1 MHLHFERNV
10 NAKCD
15 CTILSLSWM
24 GKVPDE
30 LPEEEGWK
38 LNRNNYYQEGW
49 LATGNVRG
57 VVGVT
62 FTSSHA
68 RRPHELPLRTNYNL
82 RGHRSDVILVK
93 WNEPYQKLASCDSSG
108 VIFVWIKYEGRWSIE
123 LINDRS
129 TPVTHFSWSHDGR
142 MALICYQDG
151 FVLVGSVAG
160 QRYWSSMLSLDAR
173 ITCGCWTPDDNQVY
187 LGTASAQLVVMDVHG
202 AMVSQVQL
210 VAEGGITAM
219 AWSCEKFKMEEG
231 EEGGENNGGHVL
243 AVALGNGEIVLL
255 RGHDDVSP
263 VRVKTGLRGNTL
275 AMEWANSRELLA
287 VAGTLLAEADE
298 PADAPPY
305 KNVVKFYSDTGAL
318 IYTVLIPYTQA
329 RVTALTWG
337 HAARR
342 LFVGVGGAVCTARV
356 WRVVAPLQL
365 LARVRAAQALRDP
378 RLAPRLPLPPRL
390 QPALA
395 NLFAHTIRC
404 NVPETNE
411 LRRFVSRPPAA
422 GGRLHCTML
431 RHDDEEA
438 GAYTLYL
445 EHLGGL
451 VPLLKGRR
459 TSKIRPEFVIFDP
472 QAEVEQVTSAVVVRA
487 SSSSSSGAGS
497 SSSGGAASP
506 RAPRTPRAARHPPP
520 HHAPREPRAHTSSS
534 DTEREEGCSGSPRLQ
549 RRRRARERRKVRST
563 SEKDE
568 PPDELA
574 YIDSLPEDV
583 RLVEVTSN
591 IWGTKFKMHGLAK
604 NVPANLGQVTY
615 KTSLLHLQP
624 RQMTLMIT
632 ELRDDYPVG
641 PDPNFNPNIFSEDE
655 EEVFQSNDSND
666 SPSHTN
672 NNIRRKL
679 TLNERMNN
687 SNNVN
692 QNDSFASNN
701 NNTNGPSLARAESYD
716 EFPYIDTSDTVNN
729 VPESVYSTPVRHQTQ
744 PAERRVNNPAGVP
757 NRHAISPLRCESSVP
772 TLQSPKNAVAPTD
785 IIFERPSPQTV
796 TCGGRGD
803 FCGGRTDYSV
813 RGDNVSLKGNLSN
826 IEQQSFSLNLS
837 LEPSRQVTIKKCD
850 NHVTDNCLSKLR
862 KNICS
867 RGESASYDMNT
878 RILKSLCNKN
888 YEHEVH
894 PDALSK
900 RGDALKHLQK
910 GEDLK
915 FIDEET
921 PVDTTINN
929 LTDKGREVKVQRTT
943 TVVPIS
949 PVCATVPV
957 YDTMTRSC
965 SVGYLDLVDPQ
976 VLLAQVSLTALR
988 AEPPR
993 RLVLVNNK
1001 RHRRQRRHV
1010 RDTNIKHAENAKTP
1024 SLRRCGKSRS
1034 LDSSEMSLTVDKSKR
1049 QSRVDTVTPK
1059 ADATSANSSSRCNS
1073 TGGEDTGAT
1082 SAEDNPRRSRRD
1094 YPVCTACRLVSPYD
1108 RRHVDART
1116 YVCVACSSRA
1126 APPAAPAPLPRAAT
1140 DSDSD
1145 YSKYYSS
1152 LEQLAL
1158 RLLASRSSRKAA
1170 SREAAAARETSSAP
1184 ASPRPRPAR
1193 SHPASP
1199 APASPAPRSAPR
1211 RQRYSSASPIRQ
1223 LLNSPLLNRR
1233 RNKKPSESSDDE
1245 YSTGGGYSE
1254 VNGRNYRD
1262 LESFQKAQLRN
1273 KLKRAGGTLGTA
1285 TSSNSSDSR
1294 GSSSRRQLVMH
1305 NKAPMW
1311 NENSQVYQLDF
1322 GGRVTQE
1329 SAKNFQIEYHGKQVM
1344 QFGRI
1349 DGNAYTLDFQYP
1361 FSALQAFAVALAN
1374 VTQRLK

>member
-68 RRPHELPLRTNYNL
+68 RRPHELPARTNYNL

-173 ITCGCWTPDDNQVY
+173 ITCGCWTPDDGQVY

-210 VAEGGITAM
+210 VAEGGITSM

-231 EEGGENNGGHVL
+231 EEGGETNGGHVL
-243 AVALGNGEIVLL
+243 AVALGNGEVVLL

-263 VRVKTGLRGNTL
+263 ARMRTGMRGTTL

-287 VAGTLLAEADE
+287 VAGTLLPEGSE
-298 PADAPPY
+298 PADAPPF
-305 KNVVKFYSDTGAL
+305 KNVVKFYSDTGVL
-318 IYTVLIPYTQA
+318 IYTVPIPYTQA

-356 WRVVAPLQL
+356 WRAVAPLQL

-378 RLAPRLPLPPRL
+378 GAAAGLPIPPRL

-404 NVPETNE
+404 NVPESLE
-411 LRRFVSRPPAA
+411 LRRFVSRPPGGASGGA
-422 GGRLHCTML
+422 GTRLHCTML

-438 GAYTLYL
+438 GYTLYL

-472 QAEVEQVTSAVVVRA
+472 QGEESAIRNACVRES
-487 SSSSSSGAGS
+487 SSSSSSGAAS
-497 SSSGGAASP
+497 SSSSAGSGAGRASP
-506 RAPRTPRAARHPPP
+506 MKH
-520 HHAPREPRAHTSSS
+520 S
-534 DTEREEGCSGSPRLQ
+534 DTSDSDREEGCSGSPRLQ
-549 RRRRARERRKVRST
+549 RRRRARTRRKLRA
-563 SEKDE
+563 ERDAA
-568 PPDELA
+568 PDELA

-591 IWGTKFKMHGLAK
+591 IWGTKFKMHGLVK

-624 RQMTLMIT
+624 RQMTLTIA
-632 ELRDDYPVG
+632 ELRDDQAPA

-655 EEVFQSNDSND
+655 EEVFPDRRKTLADRANSNV
-666 SPSHTN
+666 PAPAEVTTN
-672 NNIRRKL
+672 NH
-679 TLNERMNN
+679 
-687 SNNVN
+687 
-692 QNDSFASNN
+692 NN
-701 NNTNGPSLARAESYD
+701 NAHASLARAESYD
-716 EFPYIDTSDTVNN
+716 EFPYIDTAE
-729 VPESVYSTPVRHQTQ
+729 PAPVR
-744 PAERRVNNPAGVP
+744 RVGTPPVP
-757 NRHAISPLRCESSVP
+757 SRHAISPLRCEGSVP

-796 TCGGRGD
+796 TCGGGRGD
-803 FCGGRTDYSV
+803 FCGGRTDYTV

-826 IEQQSFSLNLS
+826 IDQQFTLNLS

-862 KNICS
+862 KNICA
-867 RGESASYDMNT
+867 RGESASYEMNT
-878 RILKSLCNKN
+878 RILKTLCNKN

-894 PDALSK
+894 PDAMGRRETLRS
-900 RGDALKHLQK
+900 LQK

-921 PVDTTINN
+921 PVEPSGTST
-929 LTDKGREVKVQRTT
+929 REPRVQRTT

-949 PVCATVPV
+949 PVCGSVPV

-965 SVGYLDLVDPQ
+965 SVGYLDMVDPA
-976 VLLAQVSLTALR
+976 VLHSRVSVAALR
-988 AEPPR
+988 EPPR
-993 RLVLVNNK
+993 RLVLVGDSGRRRRRRRERHQDANK
-1001 RHRRQRRHV
+1001 P
-1010 RDTNIKHAENAKTP
+1010 TLKK
-1024 SLRRCGKSRS
+1024 CGKSRS
-1034 LDSSEMSLTVDKSKR
+1034 LDSSELSLEKKQTR
-1049 QSRVDTVTPK
+1049 QSRLDTLEPR
-1059 ADATSANSSSRCNS
+1059 AEAS
-1073 TGGEDTGAT
+1073 TERGAT
-1082 SAEDNPRRSRRD
+1082 RRRD

-1108 RRHVDART
+1108 RRDVDAAT
-1116 YVCVACSSRA
+1116 YVCVACSPR
-1126 APPAAPAPLPRAAT
+1126 APPPQPAPPSPRVPAT

-1158 RLLASRSSRKAA
+1158 RLLASRSRS
-1170 SREAAAARETSSAP
+1170 SRERESSSAP
-1184 ASPRPRPAR
+1184 ASPRPAR
-1193 SHPASP
+1193 STPASP
-1199 APASPAPRSAPR
+1199 APAPR
-1211 RQRYSSASPIRQ
+1211 RTRYSSASPIRQ
-1223 LLNSPLLNRR
+1223 LLNSPLLSRR
-1233 RNKKPSESSDDE
+1233 RKKPSESSDDE
-1245 YSTGGGYSE
+1245 CSGYSE

-1273 KLKRAGGTLGTA
+1273 KLKRAGGTAAAAVASEPRAGP
-1285 TSSNSSDSR
+1285 
-1294 GSSSRRQLVMH
+1294 RRQLVMH

>member
-68 RRPHELPLRTNYNL
+68 RRHDMPLRTNYNL

-160 QRYWSSMLSLDAR
+160 QRYWSSMLTLDAR
-173 ITCGCWTPDDNQVY
+173 ITCGCWTPDDSQVY

-210 VAEGGITAM
+210 VAEGGITSM

-231 EEGGENNGGHVL
+231 EEVESGHVL
-243 AVALGNGEIVLL
+243 AVALGSGEVVLL

-263 VRVKTGLRGNTL
+263 VRIHTGLRGNTL

-287 VAGTLLAEADE
+287 VAGTMLPE
-298 PADAPPY
+298 PNEDPESPPY
-305 KNVVKFYSDTGAL
+305 KNVVKFYSDTGSL
-318 IYTVLIPYTQA
+318 IYTVQVPYTQA
-329 RVTALTWG
+329 RVSALTWG

-342 LFVGVGGAVCTARV
+342 LFVCAGGAVCTARV
-356 WRVVAPLQL
+356 WRAVAPLQL
-365 LARVRAAQALRDP
+365 LARVRAAAALRHP
-378 RLAPRLPLPPRL
+378 RLAAALPLPPKL
-390 QPALA
+390 QPALHS
-395 NLFAHTIRC
+395 LFAHTIRC
-404 NVPETNE
+404 NVPEANE
-411 LRRFVSRPPAA
+411 LRRFVSRPPPS

-472 QAEVEQVTSAVVVRA
+472 QGEEATLAASQAAGRESSSSGGTG
-487 SSSSSSGAGS
+487 SSSSSSS
-497 SSSGGAASP
+497 SRGISSP
-506 RAPRTPRAARHPPP
+506 RPPRTPRA
-520 HHAPREPRAHTSSS
+520 PRRNPPRAPPQDSCSS
-534 DTEREEGCSGSPRLQ
+534 DTDREDGCSGSPRLQ
-549 RRRRARERRKVRST
+549 RRRRARERRKMRS
-563 SEKDE
+563 SSDKEDA
-568 PPDELA
+568 PNELA

-655 EEVFQSNDSND
+655 EDVFQPNDN
-666 SPSHTN
+666 SPSH
-672 NNIRRKL
+672 
-679 TLNERMNN
+679 
-687 SNNVN
+687 
-692 QNDSFASNN
+692 SNN
-701 NNTNGPSLARAESYD
+701 NNRKDYSPVVLSDKMTNTNNATNQSEAYSSINNNTGASLARAESYE
-716 EFPYIDTSDTVNN
+716 EFPFIDTNEAISSISDN
-729 VPESVYSTPVRHQTQ
+729 VYSTTSVRHAT
-744 PAERRVNNPAGVP
+744 PSIERRVNNTTAVP

-803 FCGGRTDYSV
+803 FCGGRADYGV
-813 RGDNVSLKGNLSN
+813 RSDNVSLKGSLNTV
-826 IEQQSFSLNLS
+826 EQQLFNLNLS
-837 LEPSRQVTIKKCD
+837 IEPSRQVMIKKCD
-850 NHVTDNCLSKLR
+850 NHVADNCLSKLR
-862 KNICS
+862 KNICN
-867 RGESASYDMNT
+867 RGEGASYEMNT

-888 YEHEVH
+888 YENEVH
-894 PDALSK
+894 PDAFN
-900 RGDALKHLQK
+900 RRADTLKNIQK

-915 FIDEET
+915 FIDEEA
-921 PVDTTINN
+921 PADACPNF
-929 LTDKGREVKVQRTT
+929 TDKPREGRVQRTT

-949 PVCATVPV
+949 PVCANMPV

-976 VLLAQVSLTALR
+976 VLHAQVSLSALR
-988 AEPPR
+988 DHPR

-1001 RHRRQRRHV
+1001 KQRKPRRYFRNNDMKQYG
-1010 RDTNIKHAENAKTP
+1010 NIKTP
-1024 SLRRCGKSRS
+1024 SLKKSGKSKS
-1034 LDSSEMSLTVDKSKR
+1034 LDSSELSITAEKGRKPVQDGNKNVEVKS
-1049 QSRVDTVTPK
+1049 P
-1059 ADATSANSSSRCNS
+1059 NSSSRCNS
-1073 TGGEDTGAT
+1073 TCEENSGT
-1082 SAEDNPRRSRRD
+1082 SAEENRVRRSRRD
-1094 YPVCTACRLVSPYD
+1094 YAAVSAASAP
-1108 RRHVDART
+1108 
-1116 YVCVACSSRA
+1116 
-1126 APPAAPAPLPRAAT
+1126 APPAPPAPPPAT

-1158 RLLASRSSRKAA
+1158 RLLASRSSKRGDSAG
-1170 SREAAAARETSSAP
+1170 RESSSAP
-1184 ASPRPRPAR
+1184 ASPRPAR
-1193 SHPASP
+1193 AAP
-1199 APASPAPRSAPR
+1199 APAPATPQPRTR

-1245 YSTGGGYSE
+1245 YSNGYSE
-1254 VNGRNYRD
+1254 VNSKNYRD

-1273 KLKRAGGTLGTA
+1273 KLKRAGVGAVAGA
-1285 TSSNSSDSR
+1285 AAGAGGAAER
-1294 GSSSRRQLVMH
+1294 GARRQLVMH

>member
-1 MHLHFERNV
+1 M
-10 NAKCD
+10 
-15 CTILSLSWM
+15 
-24 GKVPDE
+24 
-30 LPEEEGWK
+30 
-38 LNRNNYYQEGW
+38 
-49 LATGNVRG
+49 
-57 VVGVT
+57 
-62 FTSSHA
+62 
-68 RRPHELPLRTNYNL
+68 
-82 RGHRSDVILVK
+82 
-93 WNEPYQKLASCDSSG
+93 
-108 VIFVWIKYEGRWSIE
+108 
-123 LINDRS
+123 
-129 TPVTHFSWSHDGR
+129 
-142 MALICYQDG
+142 DG

-173 ITCGCWTPDDNQVY
+173 ITCGCWTPDDSQVY

-210 VAEGGITAM
+210 VAEGGILAM

-231 EEGGENNGGHVL
+231 DDNTETNAGHVL
-243 AVALGNGEIVLL
+243 AVALGNGEIVLM

-263 VRVKTGLRGNTL
+263 ARIVTGLRGNTV
-275 AMEWANSRELLA
+275 AMEWANSKELLA
-287 VAGTLLAEADE
+287 VAGTLVAEPHE
-298 PADAPPY
+298 PADSPPY
-305 KNVVKFYSDTGAL
+305 KNVVKFYSDTGSL
-318 IYTVLIPYTQA
+318 IYTVPIPYTQA
-329 RVTALTWG
+329 RVSALTWG

-342 LFVGVGGAVCTARV
+342 LFVAAGGAVCTARV

-365 LARVRAAQALRDP
+365 LARVRAASALRDP
-378 RLAPRLPLPPRL
+378 RLASKLPLPPRL

-411 LRRFVSRPPAA
+411 LRRFVSRPPSAS
-422 GGRLHCTML
+422 GRLHCTML

-472 QAEVEQVTSAVVVRA
+472 QAEECSLINLPARES
-487 SSSSSSGAGS
+487 SSSSSSGTTS
-497 SSSGGAASP
+497 SSSSAGSERTP
-506 RAPRTPRAARHPPP
+506 NPPRTPRTPRTTRR
-520 HHAPREPRAHTSSS
+520 APTHSRDSASS
-534 DTEREEGCSGSPRLQ
+534 DTDQEGCSGSPRLQ
-549 RRRRARERRKVRST
+549 RRRRARDRRKVRNT
-563 SEKDE
+563 SDKEDAS
-568 PPDELA
+568 DELA

-655 EEVFQSNDSND
+655 EEVFQSNDSNN
-666 SPSHTN
+666 SPSHTNNN

-687 SNNVN
+687 ANNIIN
-692 QNDSFASNN
+692 QNEAFSNN
-701 NNTNGPSLARAESYD
+701 NSSPSLARAESYD
-716 EFPYIDTSDTVNN
+716 EFPYIDTNDVSNNVNN
-729 VPESVYSTPVRHQTQ
+729 VSNVSEVYSTPVRHQAQ
-744 PAERRVNNPAGVP
+744 PTERRVNNTASVP

-813 RGDNVSLKGNLSN
+813 RGDNVSLKTN
-826 IEQQSFSLNLS
+826 ISEQQSFSLNLT

-867 RGESASYDMNT
+867 RGESGSYDMNT
-878 RILKSLCNKN
+878 RILKSFCNKN

-894 PDALSK
+894 PDAMT
-900 RGDALKHLQK
+900 RRADTLKNLQQK

-929 LTDKGREVKVQRTT
+929 LTDKVREVRVQRTT

-949 PVCATVPV
+949 PVCANIPV

-976 VLLAQVSLTALR
+976 VLHAQVSLTALR
-988 AEPPR
+988 GEPPR
-993 RLVLVNNK
+993 RLILVNNK
-1001 RHRRQRRHV
+1001 RQKRPKRHF
-1010 RDTNIKHAENAKTP
+1010 RTNEAKQIESKTP
-1024 SLRRCGKSRS
+1024 SLKKCGKSKS
-1034 LDSSEMSLTVDKSKR
+1034 LDSSELSLTVEKSKR
-1049 QSRVDTVTPK
+1049 QSRVDTTVKT
-1059 ADATSANSSSRCNS
+1059 DTTSANSSSRCNS
-1073 TGGEDTGAT
+1073 TGGEDNSGNST
-1082 SAEDNPRRSRRD
+1082 EDSLKSRRSRKD
-1094 YPVCTACRLVSPYD
+1094 YPVCTLCRLVSPYEKRED
-1108 RRHVDART
+1108 DSVP
-1116 YVCVACSSRA
+1116 YICVACA
-1126 APPAAPAPLPRAAT
+1126 ARSAPAPAPRV

-1158 RLLASRSSRKAA
+1158 RLLASRSSRRNKAA
-1170 SREAAAARETSSAP
+1170 LERESSSAP
-1184 ASPRPRPAR
+1184 TSPRPAR
-1193 SHPASP
+1193 SQPAGSP
-1199 APASPAPRSAPR
+1199 APPRTPR
-1211 RQRYSSASPIRQ
+1211 HRYSSASPIRQ

-1245 YSTGGGYSE
+1245 SGGGGYSE

-1262 LESFQKAQLRN
+1262 LETFQKAQLRN
-1273 KLKRAGGTLGTA
+1273 KLKRAGGVATA
-1285 TSSNSSDSR
+1285 SSSSDGRPPAPTPSA
-1294 GSSSRRQLVMH
+1294 RRQLLMH

>member
-15 CTILSLSWM
+15 CSILSLSWM

-210 VAEGGITAM
+210 VAEGGIISM

-231 EEGGENNGGHVL
+231 EETGENNGGHVL
-243 AVALGNGEIVLL
+243 AVALGSGEIVLL

-263 VRVKTGLRGNTL
+263 VRVATGLRGNTL

-287 VAGTLLAEADE
+287 VAGTLIAEADE
-298 PADAPPY
+298 PADSPPY

-318 IYTVLIPYTQA
+318 IYTVPIPYTQ
-329 RVTALTWG
+329 
-337 HAARR
+337 
-342 LFVGVGGAVCTARV
+342 
-356 WRVVAPLQL
+356 
-365 LARVRAAQALRDP
+365 
-378 RLAPRLPLPPRL
+378 
-390 QPALA
+390 
-395 NLFAHTIRC
+395 C

-411 LRRFVSRPPAA
+411 LRLFVSRPPAA

-472 QAEVEQVTSAVVVRA
+472 QAEAEKASSSS
-487 SSSSSSGAGS
+487 SSSSSSGATS
-497 SSSGGAASP
+497 SSSGGGAPS
-506 RAPRTPRAARHPPP
+506 PRTPRAARARPSHAALQ
-520 HHAPREPRAHTSSS
+520 HHGHTSSS

-549 RRRRARERRKVRST
+549 RRRRARERRKVRNS
-563 SEKDE
+563 SEKEDA
-568 PPDELA
+568 PDELA

-655 EEVFQSNDSND
+655 EEVFQPNDSND

-679 TLNERMNN
+679 TLNERLNN
-687 SNNVN
+687 SNNTN
-692 QNDSFASNN
+692 QNDSYAANN
-701 NNTNGPSLARAESYD
+701 NNTSSPSLARAESYD
-716 EFPYIDTSDTVNN
+716 EFPYIDTTETVNN
-729 VPESVYSTPVRHQTQ
+729 VPESVYSPAVRHAGQHAGQ
-744 PAERRVNNPAGVP
+744 PAERRVSNPAGVP

-826 IEQQSFSLNLS
+826 IEQQSFNLNLS

-900 RGDALKHLQK
+900 RGEAMKHLPK
-910 GEDLK
+910 SEDLK

-929 LTDKGREVKVQRTT
+929 LTDKAREVTGKVQRTT

-949 PVCATVPV
+949 PVCATIPV

-976 VLLAQVSLTALR
+976 VLHAQVSLTALR
-988 AEPPR
+988 GEPPR

-1010 RDTNIKHAENAKTP
+1010 RAGDSKQAECTKTP

-1049 QSRVDTVTPK
+1049 QSRVDTVSPK
-1059 ADATSANSSSRCNS
+1059 AEPASAQSSSRCTS
-1073 TGGEDTGAT
+1073 AGEDNSGT
-1082 SAEDNPRRSRRD
+1082 SASDSGRAPRR
-1094 YPVCTACRLVSPYD
+1094 PA
-1108 RRHVDART
+1108 A
-1116 YVCVACSSRA
+1116 ACSACRA
-1126 APPAAPAPLPRAAT
+1126 APSAPAPRPPP

-1145 YSKYYSS
+1145 YSKYYS
-1152 LEQLAL
+1152 
-1158 RLLASRSSRKAA
+1158 
-1170 SREAAAARETSSAP
+1170 
-1184 ASPRPRPAR
+1184 
-1193 SHPASP
+1193 
-1199 APASPAPRSAPR
+1199 
-1211 RQRYSSASPIRQ
+1211 
-1223 LLNSPLLNRR
+1223 
-1233 RNKKPSESSDDE
+1233 
-1245 YSTGGGYSE
+1245 
-1254 VNGRNYRD
+1254 
-1262 LESFQKAQLRN
+1262 
-1273 KLKRAGGTLGTA
+1273 
-1285 TSSNSSDSR
+1285 
-1294 GSSSRRQLVMH
+1294 
-1305 NKAPMW
+1305 
-1311 NENSQVYQLDF
+1311 
-1322 GGRVTQE
+1322 
-1329 SAKNFQIEYHGKQVM
+1329 
-1344 QFGRI
+1344 
-1349 DGNAYTLDFQYP
+1349 
-1361 FSALQAFAVALAN
+1361 
-1374 VTQRLK
+1374 

>member
-15 CTILSLSWM
+15 CSILSLSWM

-210 VAEGGITAM
+210 VAEGGIISM

-231 EEGGENNGGHVL
+231 EETGENNGGHVL
-243 AVALGNGEIVLL
+243 AVALGSGEIVLL

-263 VRVKTGLRGNTL
+263 VRVSTGLRGNTL

-287 VAGTLLAEADE
+287 VAGTLIAEADE
-298 PADAPPY
+298 PADTPPY

-318 IYTVLIPYTQA
+318 IYTVPIPYSQGTV
-329 RVTALTWG
+329 RALTWG
-337 HAARR
+337 HCARR
-342 LFVGVGGAVCTARV
+342 LFVVAGGAVCTARV

-411 LRRFVSRPPAA
+411 LRLFVSRPPAA

-472 QAEVEQVTSAVVVRA
+472 QAEAEKASSSS
-487 SSSSSSGAGS
+487 SSSSSSGATS
-497 SSSGGAASP
+497 SSSGGGTAS
-506 RAPRTPRAARHPPP
+506 PRTPRAARPRPR
-520 HHAPREPRAHTSSS
+520 HALHGHTSSS

-549 RRRRARERRKVRST
+549 RRRRARERRKVRNS
-563 SEKDE
+563 SEKEDT
-568 PPDELA
+568 PDELA

-679 TLNERMNN
+679 TLNERLNNTNN
-687 SNNVN
+687 SN
-692 QNDSFASNN
+692 QNDSYAANN
-701 NNTNGPSLARAESYD
+701 NNQSSPSLARAESYD
-716 EFPYIDTSDTVNN
+716 EFPYIDTNTNEAVSN
-729 VPESVYSTPVRHQTQ
+729 VPETVYSAAVRHANQTD
-744 PAERRVNNPAGVP
+744 RRVSNTAGVP

-826 IEQQSFSLNLS
+826 IEQQSFNLNLS

-900 RGDALKHLQK
+900 RGEAMKHLQK
-910 GEDLK
+910 SEDLK

-921 PVDTTINN
+921 PVDTTISN
-929 LTDKGREVKVQRTT
+929 LTDKAREVTGKVQRTT

-949 PVCATVPV
+949 PVCATIPV

-976 VLLAQVSLTALR
+976 VLHAQVSLTALR
-988 AEPPR
+988 GEPPR

-1010 RDTNIKHAENAKTP
+1010 RAGDSKQAECTKTP

-1049 QSRVDTVTPK
+1049 QSRVDTVSPK
-1059 ADATSANSSSRCNS
+1059 AEATSAQSSSRCTS
-1073 TGGEDTGAT
+1073 AGEDNSGA
-1082 SAEDNPRRSRRD
+1082 SASDSGRGARR
-1094 YPVCTACRLVSPYD
+1094 
-1108 RRHVDART
+1108 
-1116 YVCVACSSRA
+1116 
-1126 APPAAPAPLPRAAT
+1126 APPAACSACRGAPPAPAPRPPA

-1145 YSKYYSS
+1145 YSKYYS
-1152 LEQLAL
+1152 
-1158 RLLASRSSRKAA
+1158 
-1170 SREAAAARETSSAP
+1170 
-1184 ASPRPRPAR
+1184 
-1193 SHPASP
+1193 
-1199 APASPAPRSAPR
+1199 
-1211 RQRYSSASPIRQ
+1211 
-1223 LLNSPLLNRR
+1223 
-1233 RNKKPSESSDDE
+1233 
-1245 YSTGGGYSE
+1245 
-1254 VNGRNYRD
+1254 
-1262 LESFQKAQLRN
+1262 
-1273 KLKRAGGTLGTA
+1273 
-1285 TSSNSSDSR
+1285 
-1294 GSSSRRQLVMH
+1294 
-1305 NKAPMW
+1305 
-1311 NENSQVYQLDF
+1311 
-1322 GGRVTQE
+1322 
-1329 SAKNFQIEYHGKQVM
+1329 
-1344 QFGRI
+1344 
-1349 DGNAYTLDFQYP
+1349 
-1361 FSALQAFAVALAN
+1361 
-1374 VTQRLK
+1374 